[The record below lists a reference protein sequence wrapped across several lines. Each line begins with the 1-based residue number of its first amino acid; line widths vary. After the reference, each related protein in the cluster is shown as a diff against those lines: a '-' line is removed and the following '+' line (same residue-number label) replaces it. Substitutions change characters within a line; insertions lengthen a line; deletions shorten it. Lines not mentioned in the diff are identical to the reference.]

1 MATVTQTKLVGFGY
15 GNKSNYNATTYAN
28 HIWFDPTNKQILLN
42 GIEYIPKKL
51 SELVNDGGFLT
62 SANFKIENTS
72 TTAVKKITIG
82 NVSGNFY
89 TFDQGVNG
97 NYVLAG
103 ATSSS
108 SNTGA
113 TFRKLVEADI
123 PALSIGKITN
133 LQSTLDTKLSSITKS
148 MVEGVLTGNITSH
161 THFSIST
168 EGDNRNVTTT
178 PNDYSNKFVFKG
190 LKLNSQI
197 GSPASNSYSYL
208 LGLRGWSDSS
218 GGQSHELAFNDTGIY
233 RRQGEKTAWG
243 SWTKILDSDN
253 YTDYAATKD
262 HTHTFASITSKP
274 NTLSGYGITDAYTK
288 TETNTE
294 LGKYLPLTGGTLSG
308 ALTCNGDYINMN
320 NDSGSRGYRGFF
332 NQSNNTN
339 RASGSHIFM
348 KGGGY
353 ALGTNSVSIGYQA
366 YAGIRNK
373 DSDSETYPYIHW
385 QWFPTE
391 KFTVNTTNSS
401 LGGGDFYGYPLLPNE
416 TVEWEIGGR
425 KITYQNTSAYK
436 EVLVVIKASDADA
449 GLVFGGKTTLPYSAS
464 KTLIAGK
471 YIVGSGEYLK
481 KIDEYTINGVKYY
494 QVIIYTWSTTA
505 FPTSYDFTQ
514 QVKVMCATKVSN
526 SNYSGALSYA
536 SGYYSVASGNSS
548 VASGESSVASHNHCT
563 VLARN
568 GETMSSY
575 QTIVGKFNAKVA
587 GLFIIG
593 NGTSDTARS
602 NAFVVDDSGNVTAKY
617 FSGYANAVGGEG
629 FKIYPE
635 NNNQINFGGTGSD
648 NTVVFGAASKDSRS
662 VPTTYKFGAD
672 GKATLLGSADML
684 DGYHETKFFRHRGAA
699 NSTSISSP
707 PTSSDLA
714 NITGIGSYVVQHSGH
729 SSHLLNF
736 NCEGGSTQY
745 IQFLADYGNI
755 LLFRCSTESNLGQ
768 PWKKIAFTDSSITG
782 NSASATK
789 LQTARTLWGQ
799 SFDGTANVGGKIT
812 VGGDVQYMVDGT
824 TRRGSNGARLFSDEG
839 FIGFSKVFGMNGV
852 GSFTGIS
859 LGWGA
864 NPETDAASV
873 RINDTTFTYKSY
885 PILHSNN
892 YSDYVP
898 TKTGSGA
905 SGTWGISI
913 SGNAATATKLGS
925 ADVGTLNTP
934 IYLNSGA
941 AAAVTSI
948 KESLLTYGMDSN
960 FNGSVSPIDM
970 AISAIHSANRI
981 AFGNPNGVTVE
992 YSTDGGVSWLDYGA
1006 TYTQKT
1012 RLISGLG
1019 QNFYIGGSNATT
1031 TVSTLFM
1038 LRITLNAVNLGTY
1051 TRPRKALINISTGG
1065 TSNCQ
1070 VKVESA
1076 TVGNPTVFT
1085 IDATYP
1091 ISGYSG
1097 WNSIPLGYKGTFGGS
1112 ESQTSNN
1119 GVFRFTFSIGELSSS
1134 SSNRLSV
1141 SDIAIYG
1148 ETYWTTPSTLA
1159 RTGHLYTY
1167 DETKNV
1173 TFPAK
1178 VTATTF
1184 VGALS
1189 GNATT
1194 ATTASKLGTTTVGS
1208 ATQPIYLNGGTPTAC
1223 TYTLGKSVPSDAV
1236 FTDTTYSVATASAD
1250 GLMSSAMFN
1259 AKFVDSIG
1267 VKQGVTNTSIDG
1279 KVEVLSRSIYI
1290 RPRKTNISGDYLHI
1304 DSYYDVAIPNAT
1316 KDYDGSM
1323 SYADKIKLDRYSSY
1337 LPKAVLGLKFRIDSA
1352 TAITVISTYGDY
1364 DITGGNTDL
1373 ISIDRI
1379 NKGTYYI
1386 TRISIDTS
1394 SFSSNNVLDL
1404 LKNNM
1409 VKFGYSSKDTSGYE
1423 EMKLL
1428 QSNFDDDIVHL
1439 DCITKTELNDLTFDC
1454 IWEIY

>member
-1 MATVTQTKLVGFGY
+1 M
-15 GNKSNYNATTYAN
+15 
-28 HIWFDPTNKQILLN
+28 
-42 GIEYIPKKL
+42 
-51 SELVNDGGFLT
+51 
-62 SANFKIENTS
+62 
-72 TTAVKKITIG
+72 
-82 NVSGNFY
+82 
-89 TFDQGVNG
+89 
-97 NYVLAG
+97 
-103 ATSSS
+103 
-108 SNTGA
+108 
-113 TFRKLVEADI
+113 
-123 PALSIGKITN
+123 
-133 LQSTLDTKLSSITKS
+133 
-148 MVEGVLTGNITSH
+148 
-161 THFSIST
+161 
-168 EGDNRNVTTT
+168 
-178 PNDYSNKFVFKG
+178 
-190 LKLNSQI
+190 
-197 GSPASNSYSYL
+197 
-208 LGLRGWSDSS
+208 
-218 GGQSHELAFNDTGIY
+218 
-233 RRQGEKTAWG
+233 
-243 SWTKILDSDN
+243 
-253 YTDYAATKD
+253 
-262 HTHTFASITSKP
+262 
-274 NTLSGYGITDAYTK
+274 
-288 TETNTE
+288 
-294 LGKYLPLTGGTLSG
+294 
-308 ALTCNGDYINMN
+308 
-320 NDSGSRGYRGFF
+320 
-332 NQSNNTN
+332 
-339 RASGSHIFM
+339 
-348 KGGGY
+348 
-353 ALGTNSVSIGYQA
+353 
-366 YAGIRNK
+366 
-373 DSDSETYPYIHW
+373 
-385 QWFPTE
+385 
-391 KFTVNTTNSS
+391 
-401 LGGGDFYGYPLLPNE
+401 
-416 TVEWEIGGR
+416 
-425 KITYQNTSAYK
+425 
-436 EVLVVIKASDADA
+436 
-449 GLVFGGKTTLPYSAS
+449 
-464 KTLIAGK
+464 
-471 YIVGSGEYLK
+471 
-481 KIDEYTINGVKYY
+481 
-494 QVIIYTWSTTA
+494 
-505 FPTSYDFTQ
+505 
-514 QVKVMCATKVSN
+514 
-526 SNYSGALSYA
+526 A
-536 SGYYSVASGNSS
+536 SGYSS
-548 VASGESSVASHNHCT
+548 VASGDFSV

-568 GETMSSY
+568 GETMSGY

-684 DGYHETKFFRHRGAA
+684 DGYHETSFMRGKGASANLDLSSLTTNGVWSVDKGGFPTNDGGLGDKVSYKFG
-699 NSTSISSP
+699 T
-707 PTSSDLA
+707 
-714 NITGIGSYVVQHSGH
+714 
-729 SSHLLNF
+729 LL
-736 NCEGGSTQY
+736 C
-745 IQFLADYGNI
+745 L
-755 LLFRCSTESNLGQ
+755 
-768 PWKKIAFTDSSITG
+768 SSITG
-782 NSASATK
+782 ASSTIQIYQPNKAEGWWIRNSYDSTNQFTAWKQFAFLDSNVASATK

-1019 QNFYIGGSNATT
+1019 QKFYIGGSNATT

-1236 FTDTTYSVATASAD
+1236 FTDTTYSVATGSSN

-1259 AKFVDSIG
+1259 AKFVDSVG
-1267 VKQGVTNTSIDG
+1267 VKQGVTTTSIDG
-1279 KVEVLSRSIYI
+1279 KVEISSRSIYI

-1323 SYADKIKLDRYSSY
+1323 SYADKRKLDGISPYA
-1337 LPKAVLGLKFRIDSA
+1337 PKKVVALRLSFNADA
-1352 TAITVISTYGDY
+1352 TVTVISGGGDY
-1364 DITGGNTDL
+1364 DMTQDAELMGSKYVKQTSTNNLYLTTFELDTAAASTNTL
-1373 ISIDRI
+1373 NNLFR
-1379 NKGTYYI
+1379 N
-1386 TRISIDTS
+1386 
-1394 SFSSNNVLDL
+1394 SF
-1404 LKNNM
+1404 
-1409 VKFGYSSKDTSGYE
+1409 VKFSFMGKSTSGISDYSITV
-1423 EMKLL
+1423 K
-1428 QSNFDDDIVHL
+1428 SNFDDDVLAIQLVSTKQDDSWVV
-1439 DCITKTELNDLTFDC
+1439 DCV
-1454 IWEIY
+1454 WEFF

>member
-348 KGGGY
+348 GGGGY

-366 YAGIRNK
+366 YAGIRNEDADK
-373 DSDSETYPYIHW
+373 TTYPYIAW

-391 KFTVNTTNSS
+391 KFMVDATNSAT
-401 LGGGDFYGYPLLPNE
+401 LGGGEYYGFPLLPNE
-416 TVEWEIGGR
+416 MVQWNIGG
-425 KITYQNTSAYK
+425 QNVIYENSSSYK
-436 EVLVVIKASDADA
+436 ELLVVIKASDADT
-449 GLVFGGKTTLPYSAS
+449 GLVFGGKTTLPYRAS

-481 KIDEYTINGVKYY
+481 KITEITINNVKYY
-494 QVIIYTWSTTA
+494 QVIIYTWNTTA

-526 SNYSGALSYA
+526 SNYNGASSY
-536 SGYYSVASGNSS
+536 ASGNSS
-548 VASGESSVASHNHCT
+548 VASGYSSVASHNHCT

-755 LLFRCSTESNLGQ
+755 LLFRCSTDSNLGQ

-1223 TYTLGKSVPSDAV
+1223 TYTLGKSVPSNAV

-1250 GLMSSAMFN
+1250 GLMSAAMFN
-1259 AKFVDSIG
+1259 AKFVDSVG
-1267 VKQGVTNTSIDG
+1267 VKQGLTNTSVDG
-1279 KVEVLSRSIYI
+1279 TVEVLSHSIYI
-1290 RPRKTNISGDYLHI
+1290 RPHKTNVGGGYTDIAGNW
-1304 DSYYDVAIPNAT
+1304 DVAIPNAT
-1316 KDYDGSM
+1316 TDYDGSM
-1323 SYADKIKLDRYSSY
+1323 SYTDKRKLDGISPYA
-1337 LPKAVLGLKFRIDSA
+1337 PKKVVALRLSFNADA
-1352 TAITVISTYGDY
+1352 TVTVISGGGDY
-1364 DITGGNTDL
+1364 DMTQDAELMGSKYVKQTSTNNLYLTTFELDTAAASTNTL
-1373 ISIDRI
+1373 NNLFR
-1379 NKGTYYI
+1379 N
-1386 TRISIDTS
+1386 
-1394 SFSSNNVLDL
+1394 SF
-1404 LKNNM
+1404 
-1409 VKFGYSSKDTSGYE
+1409 VKFSFMGKSTSGISDYSITV
-1423 EMKLL
+1423 K
-1428 QSNFDDDIVHL
+1428 SNFDDDVLAIQLVSTKQDDSWVV
-1439 DCITKTELNDLTFDC
+1439 DCV
-1454 IWEIY
+1454 WEFF